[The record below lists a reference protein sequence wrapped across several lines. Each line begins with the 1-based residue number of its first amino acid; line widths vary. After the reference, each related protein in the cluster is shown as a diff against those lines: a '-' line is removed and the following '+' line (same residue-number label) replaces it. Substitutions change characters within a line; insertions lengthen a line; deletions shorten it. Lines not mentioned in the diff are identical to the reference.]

1 MRSPTDAGR
10 RVALEIYETRGEGVL
25 TQLDVYA
32 IEQLTSLSSGSNVI
46 VSKQIGSCT
55 GQIFD
60 RERALNNSFN
70 VTMEN
75 SGIQIRTFVQ
85 SAYDECGTLLSEL
98 VEPDR
103 AYHASAEQRPQQQQ
117 PDPPTPTANR
127 ELIGEHSFLMV
138 EGISVHT
145 RFRRQGIGGAMLA
158 ALQRDA
164 LAIQPRL
171 AFAVSWPCASDV
183 DLADMGFAAG
193 ARLPRPGLGQRRAE
207 DFHRAVGFRALGM
220 TRFWAKRLAVSRV

>member
-1 MRSPTDAGR
+1 
-10 RVALEIYETRGEGVL
+10 
-25 TQLDVYA
+25 
-32 IEQLTSLSSGSNVI
+32 
-46 VSKQIGSCT
+46 
-55 GQIFD
+55 
-60 RERALNNSFN
+60 
-70 VTMEN
+70 
-75 SGIQIRTFVQ
+75 
-85 SAYDECGTLLSEL
+85 
-98 VEPDR
+98 
-103 AYHASAEQRPQQQQ
+103 
-117 PDPPTPTANR
+117 
-127 ELIGEHSFLMV
+127 MV